1 MDTIPQQII
10 THYEVSVNGLLY
22 TYSIKPVDITN
33 ALGAVMGTLTEYNL
47 SGSAGDNILLY
58 RTKEGNWYDM
68 KQSGSAFKNA
78 ISIEEGLALMLQY
91 IERRGVPPPT
101 PCPSRIEIRDRL
113 PAKWLENLLR
123 ASQ

>member
-1 MDTIPQQII
+1 MDTIPQQVI
-10 THYEVSVNGLLY
+10 TLHEVSVNGLLY

-78 ISIEEGLALMLQY
+78 MIQALKSA
-91 IERRGVPPPT
+91 I
-101 PCPSRIEIRDRL
+101 D
-113 PAKWLENLLR
+113 KLENTENI
-123 ASQ
+123 

>member
-1 MDTIPQQII
+1 MDATPQQII
-10 THYEVSVNGLLY
+10 IQHQVSVNGLLY

-68 KQSGSAFKNA
+68 KQSGSPFKNA
-78 ISIEEGLALMLQY
+78 MIQALKSA
-91 IERRGVPPPT
+91 I
-101 PCPSRIEIRDRL
+101 D
-113 PAKWLENLLR
+113 KLETAENI
-123 ASQ
+123 